1 MRILSF
7 IFIVFLTISA
17 SAQSSEI
24 KRTFDEATAKADA
37 KEFGNA
43 LKIYKKLAGISQ
55 NEPKEFRAKIY
66 FNIGVCLYRSKQP
79 SKAIAEYE
87 RAVLLNPRYEKA
99 FYALGMAH
107 FEIDDLEKA
116 EKAFANSLEINRK
129 NGETWFDLA
138 FVYLKRENFDAAEI
152 AFQNAIK
159 FDSIA
164 AADAHNN
171 LGVIFA
177 LRHDFE
183 TAEKQFKLAVGKSA
197 EAEKNLQYCKY
208 YRKSNFKE
216 LTAKLEFSK

>member
-17 SAQSSEI
+17 SAQTVEI
-24 KRTFDEATAKADA
+24 KQTFDEATAKANA
-37 KEFGNA
+37 KDFENA
-43 LKIYKKLAGISQ
+43 LPIYQKLAGISQ
-55 NEPKEFRAKIY
+55 NEPKEFRAKIH
-66 FNIGVCLYRSKQP
+66 FNIGVCFYQSKKQLE
-79 SKAIAEYE
+79 AVTEYE

-107 FEIDDLEKA
+107 FELSNFEKA
-116 EKAFANSLEINRK
+116 EKAFVNSLEINRK

-138 FVYLKRENFDAAEI
+138 FVYLKQENFDAAEI
-152 AFQNAIK
+152 AFQNAIR

-171 LGVIFA
+171 LGVISA

-197 EAEKNLQYCKY
+197 EAEKNLRFCEY
-208 YRKSNFKE
+208 YKEGNFKE

>member
-7 IFIVFLTISA
+7 IFIVFLTISV
-17 SAQSSEI
+17 SAQTVEI
-24 KRTFDEATAKADA
+24 KQTFDEATEKANAKDF
-37 KEFGNA
+37 ENA
-43 LKIYKKLAGISQ
+43 LVIYQKLAGISQ
-55 NEPKEFRAKIY
+55 NEPKEFRAKIH
-66 FNIGVCLYRSKQP
+66 FNIGVCLYQLKNQT
-79 SKAIAEYE
+79 KAVTEYG

-99 FYALGMAH
+99 FYALGMAY
-107 FEIDDLEKA
+107 FDLKNFSEA
-116 EKAFANSLEINRK
+116 EKAFVNSLEINRK

-138 FVYLKRENFDAAEI
+138 FVYLKMEDFDAAEI

-159 FDSIA
+159 FDSVA

-171 LGVIFA
+171 LGVISA

-197 EAEKNLQYCKY
+197 EAEKNLQFCKY
-208 YRKSNFKE
+208 YKESNLKE

>member
-17 SAQSSEI
+17 SAQTSEI
-24 KRTFDEATAKADA
+24 KQTFDEATAKANA
-37 KEFGNA
+37 KDFEKA
-43 LKIYKKLAGISQ
+43 LPIYRKLAGISQ
-55 NEPKEFRAKIY
+55 NEPKEFRAKIH
-66 FNIGVCLYRSKQP
+66 FNIGVCLYQSKNP
-79 SKAIAEYE
+79 LKAVAEYE
-87 RAVLLNPRYEKA
+87 RAVLLNPHYERA

-107 FEIDDLEKA
+107 FELKNFSEA
-116 EKAFANSLEINRK
+116 EKAFVKSLEINRK

-138 FVYLKRENFDAAEI
+138 FVYLKQENFDAAEI

-171 LGVIFA
+171 LGVISA

-197 EAEKNLQYCKY
+197 EAEKNLQFCKY
-208 YRKSNFKE
+208 YKESDFKE
-216 LTAKLEFSK
+216 LIAKLEFSK